1 MSVLK
6 KKCVIFAVFVSS
18 MLLLSVFSYLY
29 LIPSSAPESFYV
41 GVTYCG
47 ESPEEAKQLI
57 DKVKSYTN
65 LFVLQSGLLQ
75 KYPDNITE
83 IGDYAVSSGMHFV
96 VYFGSDSSWLMKTWL
111 DTYDG
116 HWNDR
121 FLGVYFG
128 DERGGKMLDG
138 EMAFYDQET
147 QSSLRKMADR
157 SISGYKVN
165 GNSSTSMRYW
175 PDGRI
180 ILDITE
186 TNGEPPLTD
195 EGDPNPD
202 YFKKDTRISYYP
214 NGTITA
220 EIREYSNTATNEQ
233 NEIGTS
239 PNGTITFQIDN
250 DTNPSK
256 VIDNYNATFT
266 YEELWNVRPFQSYDE
281 TAERFIRECKFAMS
295 RYGPKDFMYL
305 TSDYALYWFDYKAGY
320 DVVLANFGWNHTLAQ
335 DIALV
340 RGAARLQNKPWGAII
355 TWKYNQS
362 PYLDRGPEIYN
373 QMRTAYEA
381 GAEYVVIFNYA
392 EDMEGPYGTLQD
404 EHFAALERFWNEVV
418 QSSAVKQD
426 SIKAEAVLVLPENY
440 GWGMRD
446 PEDTIWGLWGPDEKS
461 QQIWKLSQNLLDQY
475 GLGLDIVYNDPK
487 FPVKG
492 KYDQTIYW
500 NQTN

>member
-1 MSVLK
+1 
-6 KKCVIFAVFVSS
+6 
-18 MLLLSVFSYLY
+18 
-29 LIPSSAPESFYV
+29 V

-47 ESPEEAKQLI
+47 NSTEEAKLLI

-83 IGDYAVSSGMHFV
+83 IGDYAVYSGMHFV
-96 VYFGSDSSWLMKTWL
+96 VYFGSDSSWLMKTWR

-116 HWNDR
+116 HWSDQ

-128 DERGGKMLDG
+128 DEPGGKMLDS
-138 EMAFYDQET
+138 EMAFYDHAT
-147 QSSLRKMADR
+147 QSSLRKMADG
-157 SISGYKVN
+157 SITGYKVN
-165 GNSSTSMRYW
+165 GNSSTSMSYW

-180 ILDITE
+180 ILEITE
-186 TNGEPPLTD
+186 TNWEPPLTD

-266 YEELWNVRPFQSYDE
+266 YEELRNVRSFQSYNE

-295 RYGPKDFMYL
+295 RYGPQNFTYL

-320 DVVLANFGWNHTLAQ
+320 DVVLAHFGWNHTLAQ

-340 RGAARLQNKPWGAII
+340 RGAAELQNKKWGAII
-355 TWKYNQS
+355 TWKYNHP
-362 PYLDRGPEIYN
+362 PYLDSGEAIYD
-373 QMRTAYEA
+373 QMRTAYET
-381 GAEYVVIFNYA
+381 GAEYIVIFNYA
-392 EDMEGPYGTLQD
+392 EDMEGPYGIMQD
-404 EHFAALERFWNEVV
+404 EHFLALERFWNEVV
-418 QSSAVKQD
+418 QSSAVEQG
-426 SIKAEAVLVLPENY
+426 SVESEAVLVLPENY

-446 PEDTIWGLWGPDEKS
+446 PEDKIWGLWGPDEKS
-461 QQIWKLSQNLLDQY
+461 QQIWQLSHNLLEQY
-475 GLGLDIVYNDPK
+475 GLGLDIVYEDSS
-487 FPVKG
+487 FPVAG
-492 KYDQTIYW
+492 KYSQINYW
-500 NQTN
+500 NHTG